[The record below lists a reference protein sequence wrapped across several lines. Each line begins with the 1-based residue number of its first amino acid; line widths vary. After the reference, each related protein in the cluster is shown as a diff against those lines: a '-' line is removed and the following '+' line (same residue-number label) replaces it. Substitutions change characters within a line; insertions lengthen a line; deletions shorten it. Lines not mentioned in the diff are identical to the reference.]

1 MTSHGL
7 CWQCGQ
13 TTGRYDV
20 EQRRWACRTCS
31 PKRLPGDYRLHDAPD
46 QIQDAL
52 DAMSASEPVAPAL
65 PRLPGESRQAHRRR
79 CREAQGGA

>member
-13 TTGRYDV
+13 TTGRYDIDA
-20 EQRRWACRTCS
+20 RRWACRTCW
-31 PKRLPGDYRLHDAPD
+31 PRRLPYEC

-52 DAMSASEPVAPAL
+52 DAMSATKPVAPTP

-79 CREAQGGA
+79 AREAQQQ